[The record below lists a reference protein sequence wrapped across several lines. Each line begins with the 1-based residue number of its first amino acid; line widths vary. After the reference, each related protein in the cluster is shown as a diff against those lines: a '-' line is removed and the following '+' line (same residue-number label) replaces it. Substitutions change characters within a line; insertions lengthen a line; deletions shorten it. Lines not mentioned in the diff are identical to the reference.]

1 MRTTSEIVRY
11 LTRHYQEKNGEIT
24 EDLLPEQVNDLV
36 NQMADFL
43 EERLEEDTPHK
54 VIWDDFR
61 SAPEDNAASL
71 AGVLEPLFEAQPA
84 VRERVDGF
92 MQSVT
97 AIEAQLSDQAPIE
110 HPEESLKARPGGLV
124 PDNGEESSV
133 MADTRQ
139 EKNPPAYLY
148 NNERA
153 GFESDREKPVSNPF
167 MVGKNAQVIYMPN
180 EEMQFPFMFM
190 HLGRLSETSQDLNPQ
205 EKQTLQENLQE
216 IRFQL
221 TGKQPYDEAEIGNAF
236 ETIWET
242 APSYANALIESLQ
255 RHVDELPIETQ
266 DFIIQL
272 HTPLH

>member
-11 LTRHYQEKNGEIT
+11 LTRYYKENNGEIK
-24 EDLLPEQVNDLV
+24 ENLLPENIEGLV
-36 NQMADFL
+36 SQMAEFL
-43 EERLEEDTPHK
+43 EERLKEETPHK
-54 VIWDDFR
+54 AIWDDFS
-61 SAPEDNAASL
+61 SAPEDNATSL
-71 AGVLEPLFEAQPA
+71 AGVLEPLFEAQPS

-92 MQSVT
+92 MNGIT
-97 AIEAQLSDQAPIE
+97 ANEVQLSNQVPPE
-110 HPEESLKARPGGLV
+110 HPEESLKAQPGGLV
-124 PDNGEESSV
+124 PDKGENSSV

-153 GFESDREKPVSNPF
+153 GFESDREAPVSNPF
-167 MVGKNAQVIYMPN
+167 MVGKNAQVIYTPN
-180 EEMQFPFMFM
+180 EKLQFPFMFT
-190 HLGRLSETSQDLNPQ
+190 HLDRLSETSEDLNSQ
-205 EKQTLQENLQE
+205 EKQILQKNLQK
-216 IRFQL
+216 IRYQL
-221 TGKQPYDEAEIGNAF
+221 TGKQPFNEAGMGTAF

-255 RHVDELPIETQ
+255 SHIDELPVETQ